1 MNEETTA
8 PKAGDKKAEKV
19 AKGIQEMNDW
29 VELRD
34 SWTRKRFDY
43 QERWHGWRSPFGLG
57 LGFALL
63 GAGLFLMSLAWT
75 NLVG

>member
-1 MNEETTA
+1 MNEE
-8 PKAGDKKAEKV
+8 KK

-43 QERWHGWRSPFGLG
+43 QERWHGWRSPVGLG
-57 LGFALL
+57 LGFFLLCAGIFLL
-63 GAGLFLMSLAWT
+63 GISWA
-75 NLVG
+75 NIVQ

>member
-1 MNEETTA
+1 MNEE
-8 PKAGDKKAEKV
+8 KKDKK
-19 AKGIQEMNDW
+19 IQEMADW

-43 QERWHGWRSPFGLG
+43 QERWHGWWSPLGLG

-63 GAGLFLMSLAWT
+63 CGGLFLLSLAWT
-75 NLVG
+75 NLVR